1 MVGVC
6 QSPKRIALRGLI
18 EKFEAEL
25 VFDLRKLNIDPAT
38 VSFEELELLVKI
50 LLRDPTSWLQ
60 AAVNG
65 WKFPVSHE
73 WILMA
78 NQYDMNAQI
87 NSKRKPKP
95 MPRPWPS
102 GNETKVGTTR
112 PDARAILD
120 NAKAGTLEW
129 HNKLTPM

>member
-6 QSPKRIALRGLI
+6 KSPKRIALRGLI
-18 EKFEAEL
+18 DKHEAEL
-25 VFDLRKLNIDPAT
+25 IVDLRKLNIDPST
-38 VSFEELELLVKI
+38 IFFEELELIVKV
-50 LLRDPTSWLQ
+50 LLRDPSSWFQ
-60 AAVNG
+60 AAVNK

-73 WILMA
+73 WILLA

-95 MPRPWPS
+95 IARPWPS
-102 GNETKVGTTR
+102 DNEAKVGTTR

-120 NAKAGTLEW
+120 NAKAGNLEW

>member
-1 MVGVC
+1 LAGVC
-6 QSPKRIALRGLI
+6 QSPKRIALRGLVN
-18 EKFEAEL
+18 KYEAEL
-25 VFDLRKLNIDPAT
+25 VYDLRKLNIDPAL

-50 LLRDPTSWLQ
+50 FARDPNSWFQ

-65 WKFPVSHE
+65 WKYPVSHE
-73 WILMA
+73 WIVLA

-95 MPRPWPS
+95 MARPWPS
-102 GNETKVGTTR
+102 GNEVKVGTTR

-120 NAKAGTLEW
+120 KAKAGTLEW
-129 HNKLTPM
+129 HNKHMPM